1 MNVDDSVRMALSEAT
16 RSASVG
22 SVSEVTAE
30 LGSLGGADASGGA
43 SISSPSSSRPTLS
56 PCFKCEYD
64 VTEERYVIR
73 EPKVIVPGQDKPI
86 EPEDPGKLSKNK
98 TYVCAITREN
108 NEVKAEIVE
117 EDNVPDDALVSVP
130 ICKIDDS
137 RGFDIIIQYHVG
149 AIVLGGATFVGDMDG
164 SEAIGGAGEEILVT
178 GHSGEE
184 GSSGKDSHSG
194 IQFLTVSGRGDGG
207 EKLPAKIIA
216 RIKNKDENED
226 WAAKTMTVPISG
238 GGTKIVHFLGCD
250 DVDLSESED
259 KNDYFADERSLTLC
273 GKESTDPTQIFKTNY
288 FHIYGFGKFTANE
301 YAEPIG
307 TYREASVLEIG
318 PESTD
323 ASSVAFL
330 VREGNSK
337 EPDSNFLGYRK
348 IKFGTGS
355 RLSPFQYVEER
366 RPAEEG
372 EFGADEG
379 ASVLVSAKLVQCV
392 FYWEGQLKQLPE
404 FDVSGIL
411 GGGTVY
417 LTGKQEKPSASSPNP
432 EWTWVI
438 ATAEAQ
444 APDGGKVLNFRLYE
458 FADQKVKIDYR
469 TTFLSLEDTTQKAYY
484 QLKTAN
490 GAAKI
495 TLDATGASPK
505 IEIEGEDGKKIT
517 LDVGAFPSDCKTN
530 ALAIRSFKYTDKDG
544 KQQIYHGLFCSD
556 IDLGEINGGGSDVE
570 IKGGTGIKVTET
582 TTGDKVSA
590 TVSNTGVIGL
600 VGQDSS
606 QAANG
611 TITTKAAN
619 GSGLK
624 VTVTRTAEPTEQA
637 PLSNGTLEVDIDG
650 RDKND
655 TFGIH
660 TMTVKGAKDEDDQTV
675 RFLATEDIEIDPK
688 VDDSPCVKKDKTPAD
703 NRFDGG
709 KGVSFGSEESKFSLS
724 ANLSNLALTLDHT
737 TGQVFSIPADINST
751 IAIKRRD
758 VVVQDSGSP
767 TVGSTYIG
775 YGSLALKC
783 LGAKMPYVSFKNG
796 DTNLGSIQPHSG
808 TRTLY
813 INSADFG
820 IALNGKQNN
829 VKCLTTPTAT
839 LENAANDLNI
849 ANLKWISSQLKP
861 LKLNDTDTNVKILAT
876 NNVNIKQKQLV
887 SGTGIKLTKA
897 NGKITISATGANT
910 SGFTGS
916 RTVLADTQYSGH
928 YLQKRFYTETWK
940 DGVLESSTLGNW
952 ITYHTAVE
960 ETA

>member
-1 MNVDDSVRMALSEAT
+1 MNVDDSIRMALSEAP

-86 EPEDPGKLSKNK
+86 EPEDPRELHKNR

-117 EDNVPDDALVSVP
+117 EDKVPDDALVSVP
-130 ICKIDDS
+130 ICKIDNS
-137 RGFDIIIQYHVG
+137 RGFDVITQYHVG
-149 AIVLGGATFVGDMDG
+149 AIVLGGASFIGDMDG
-164 SEAIGGAGEEILVT
+164 SSVVGGAGEEILIT
-178 GHSGEE
+178 GHLGAED
-184 GSSGKDSHSG
+184 SSGQSSHSG

-207 EKLPAKIIA
+207 DKIPAKLIA
-216 RIKNKDENED
+216 RIKDKDENED

-250 DVDLSESED
+250 DVDLTENESEN
-259 KNDYFADERSLTLC
+259 KNDYFADERSVTQC
-273 GKESTDPTQIFKTNY
+273 GNESTDPTQFFKTNY
-288 FHIYGFGKFTANE
+288 FHIYGFGKFTANG
-301 YAEPIG
+301 YTAPIG
-307 TYREASVLEIG
+307 TYHEASVLEID

-379 ASVLVSAKLVQCV
+379 ASVLVSAKLVQCL
-392 FYWEGQLKQLPE
+392 FYWEGQLKQLPD

-417 LTGKQEKPSASSPNP
+417 LTGKQKKPSASSPNP
-432 EWTWVI
+432 EWTWAI

-458 FADQKVKIDYR
+458 FAGQKVKVDYR

-490 GAAKI
+490 GSAKI

-517 LDVGAFPSDCKTN
+517 LDVGAFPSDCKAN

-544 KQQIYHGLFCSD
+544 EQQIYHGLYCSD

-570 IKGGTGIKVTET
+570 IKGGTGVKVTET
-582 TTGDKVSA
+582 TTGDKVTS
-590 TVSNTGVIGL
+590 TISNTGVIGL
-600 VGQDSS
+600 VGQGSS

-611 TITTKAAN
+611 TITTKGAT

-624 VTVTRTAEPTEQA
+624 VTVTRTAEPTEKE

-650 RDKND
+650 RAEGD
-655 TFGIH
+655 
-660 TMTVKGAKDEDDQTV
+660 
-675 RFLATEDIEIDPK
+675 
-688 VDDSPCVKKDKTPAD
+688 
-703 NRFDGG
+703 
-709 KGVSFGSEESKFSLS
+709 SFGPKELQLEGKKV
-724 ANLSNLALTLDHT
+724 A
-737 TGQVFSIPADINST
+737 T
-751 IAIKRRD
+751 I
-758 VVVQDSGSP
+758 
-767 TVGSTYIG
+767 
-775 YGSLALKC
+775 
-783 LGAKMPYVSFKNG
+783 F
-796 DTNLGSIQPHSG
+796 G
-808 TRTLY
+808 T
-813 INSADFG
+813 
-820 IALNGKQNN
+820 
-829 VKCLTTPTAT
+829 
-839 LENAANDLNI
+839 E
-849 ANLKWISSQLKP
+849 
-861 LKLNDTDTNVKILAT
+861 
-876 NNVNIKQKQLV
+876 NVNIKQKKIAA
-887 SGTGIKLTKA
+887 GTGVTVTEKDGVVTV
-897 NGKITISATGANT
+897 SATGANT
-910 SGFTGS
+910 SGFTGQ

>member
-1 MNVDDSVRMALSEAT
+1 MNVDDSVRTALSEAT

-30 LGSLGGADASGGA
+30 LGSLGSADAPGGA
-43 SISSPSSSRPTLS
+43 SISPPSSSRPTLS

-73 EPKVIVPGQDKPI
+73 EPKVIVPGQDKSI
-86 EPEDPGKLSKNK
+86 EPEDPGELKKNR
-98 TYVCAITREN
+98 TYVCAVTRKN
-108 NEVKAEIVE
+108 NEDVKAEIVE
-117 EDNVPDDALVSVP
+117 EDKVPDDALVSVP

-137 RGFDIIIQYHVG
+137 RGFDIITQYHVG
-149 AIVLGGATFVGDMDG
+149 VIILGGT
-164 SEAIGGAGEEILVT
+164 
-178 GHSGEE
+178 
-184 GSSGKDSHSG
+184 
-194 IQFLTVSGRGDGG
+194 
-207 EKLPAKIIA
+207 
-216 RIKNKDENED
+216 ENEN
-226 WAAKTMTVPISG
+226 
-238 GGTKIVHFLGCD
+238 
-250 DVDLSESED
+250 E
-259 KNDYFADERSLTLC
+259 NDYFADERSITRR
-273 GKESTDPTQIFKTNY
+273 GNESTDPTQIFKTNY
-288 FHIYGFGKFTANE
+288 FHIYGFGKFTANG
-301 YAEPIG
+301 YVEPIG
-307 TYREASVLEIG
+307 TYREASVLEID

-379 ASVLVSAKLVQCV
+379 ASVLVSAKLVQCL
-392 FYWEGQLKQLPE
+392 FYWEGQLKQLPD

-432 EWTWVI
+432 EWTWAI

-458 FADQKVKIDYR
+458 FAGQKVKVDYR
-469 TTFLSLEDTTQKAYY
+469 TTFLSLEDTTQKACY
-484 QLKTAN
+484 QFKTAN
-490 GAAKI
+490 GSAKI

-556 IDLGEINGGGSDVE
+556 IDLGEIKGGGSDVE
-570 IKGGTGIKVTET
+570 IKGGTGIKVTGT
-582 TTGDKVSA
+582 NTGDKVTS
-590 TVSNTGVIGL
+590 TISNTGVIGL

-611 TITTKAAN
+611 TITTKGAA

-624 VTVTRTAEPTEQA
+624 VTVTRTAEPTEKE

-660 TMTVKGAKDEDDQTV
+660 TMTVKGAKVEDDKTV
-675 RFLATEDIEIDPK
+675 RFLATENIEIDPK
-688 VDDSPCVKKDKTPAD
+688 VVDSQCVKKDKAPVD
-703 NRFDGG
+703 NRFDSG
-709 KGVSFGSEESKFSLS
+709 KGVSFGSEGSKFLLS
-724 ANLSNLALTLDHT
+724 ANMSNLALVLDHT
-737 TGQVFSIPADINST
+737 TGQVLSVPVDVDSY
-751 IAIKRRD
+751 IAVKRRKLQVLD
-758 VVVQDSGSP
+758 GGSGGNAA
-767 TVGSTYIG
+767 VGYTTIG
-775 YGSLALKC
+775 YGHLIINGIS
-783 LGAKMPYVSFKNG
+783 GQPYISFRSEGNQVA
-796 DTNLGSIQPHSG
+796 SIQPNSS
-808 TRTLY
+808 TKVLY

-820 IALNGKQNN
+820 ITLNGKQNN
-829 VKCLTTPTAT
+829 VKCLNTPTAT

-849 ANLKWISSQLKP
+849 ANLKWIFSQLKQ
-861 LKLNDTDTNVKILAT
+861 LKLNDIDTNVKILAT
-876 NNVNIKQKQLV
+876 NNVNIKQKQLLA
-887 SGTGIKLTKA
+887 GAGIKLTEA
-897 NGKITISATGANT
+897 NDKTKITISATGANT
-910 SGFTGS
+910 SGFTGP

-928 YLQKRFYTETWK
+928 YLQKRFYTEKWK

-952 ITYHTAVE
+952 ITYHEAVE

>member
-1 MNVDDSVRMALSEAT
+1 MNVDDSVRMALSEAP

-30 LGSLGGADASGGA
+30 LGSLGGADAPGGA
-43 SISSPSSSRPTLS
+43 SISSPPSSRPTLS

-86 EPEDPGKLSKNK
+86 EPEDPGELKKNR
-98 TYVCAITREN
+98 TYVCAVTWKN
-108 NEVKAEIVE
+108 NEDVKAEIVE
-117 EDNVPDDALVSVP
+117 EDKVPDDAIASVP
-130 ICKIDDS
+130 ICRIDDD
-137 RGFDIIIQYHVG
+137 RGFDVITQYHVG
-149 AIVLGGATFVGDMDG
+149 AIVLGGTTFVGDMDG
-164 SEAIGGAGEEILVT
+164 SAVVGGAGEEILIT
-178 GHSGEE
+178 GHLGAED
-184 GSSGKDSHSG
+184 SSGQDSHSG

-216 RIKNKDENED
+216 RIKDKDENED

-250 DVDLSESED
+250 DVDLTENESEN
-259 KNDYFADERSLTLC
+259 KNDYFADERSVTQC
-273 GKESTDPTQIFKTNY
+273 GNESTDPTQFFKTNY
-288 FHIYGFGKFTANE
+288 FHIYGFGKFTANG
-301 YAEPIG
+301 YTAPIG
-307 TYREASVLEIG
+307 TYHEASVLEID

-379 ASVLVSAKLVQCV
+379 ASVLVSAKLVQCL
-392 FYWEGQLKQLPE
+392 FYWEGQLKQLPD

-432 EWTWVI
+432 EWTWAL

-458 FADQKVKIDYR
+458 FAGQKVKVDYR

-490 GAAKI
+490 GSAKI
-495 TLDATGASPK
+495 TLDATGSSPK

-556 IDLGEINGGGSDVE
+556 IDLGKIKGGGSDVE

-582 TTGDKVSA
+582 NTGDKVTS
-590 TVSNTGVIGL
+590 TISNTGVIGL

-624 VTVTRTAEPTEQA
+624 VTVTRTAEPTEKE
-637 PLSNGTLEVDIDG
+637 PLSNGTLEVDING
-650 RDKND
+650 R
-655 TFGIH
+655 
-660 TMTVKGAKDEDDQTV
+660 AEED
-675 RFLATEDIEIDPK
+675 
-688 VDDSPCVKKDKTPAD
+688 
-703 NRFDGG
+703 
-709 KGVSFGSEESKFSLS
+709 SFGPKELQLEGKKV
-724 ANLSNLALTLDHT
+724 A
-737 TGQVFSIPADINST
+737 T
-751 IAIKRRD
+751 I
-758 VVVQDSGSP
+758 
-767 TVGSTYIG
+767 
-775 YGSLALKC
+775 
-783 LGAKMPYVSFKNG
+783 F
-796 DTNLGSIQPHSG
+796 G
-808 TRTLY
+808 TKY
-813 INSADFG
+813 
-820 IALNGKQNN
+820 
-829 VKCLTTPTAT
+829 
-839 LENAANDLNI
+839 
-849 ANLKWISSQLKP
+849 
-861 LKLNDTDTNVKILAT
+861 
-876 NNVNIKQKQLV
+876 VNIKQKKIAA
-887 SGTGIKLTKA
+887 GTGVKVTEKD
-897 NGKITISATGANT
+897 GVVTVSATGANT
-910 SGFTGS
+910 SGFTGP

-928 YLQKRFYTETWK
+928 YLQKRFYTETWR

>member
-1 MNVDDSVRMALSEAT
+1 MNDELAEIRISNLEQRIDRLVQELAQGKQGDNVQNAQLQPFVPIPGIAGEDPKPFDIEADADGAKFVVRCVFYWGKQEVELADYALDEIPATGNATLYLT
-16 RSASVG
+16 RSISEGEPVYALTTDEPVEGDEDTSYYKIYDFTDG
-22 SVSEVTAE
+22 EVSCDYRATFLF
-30 LGSLGGADASGGA
+30 LGS
-43 SISSPSSSRPTLS
+43 
-56 PCFKCEYD
+56 E
-64 VTEERYVIR
+64 
-73 EPKVIVPGQDKPI
+73 
-86 EPEDPGKLSKNK
+86 
-98 TYVCAITREN
+98 
-108 NEVKAEIVE
+108 
-117 EDNVPDDALVSVP
+117 
-130 ICKIDDS
+130 
-137 RGFDIIIQYHVG
+137 
-149 AIVLGGATFVGDMDG
+149 
-164 SEAIGGAGEEILVT
+164 
-178 GHSGEE
+178 
-184 GSSGKDSHSG
+184 
-194 IQFLTVSGRGDGG
+194 
-207 EKLPAKIIA
+207 
-216 RIKNKDENED
+216 
-226 WAAKTMTVPISG
+226 
-238 GGTKIVHFLGCD
+238 
-250 DVDLSESED
+250 DVDLT
-259 KNDYFADERSLTLC
+259 KNVYFADERSVTQC
-273 GKESTDPTQIFKTNY
+273 GNESTDPTQFFKTNY
-288 FHIYGFGKFTANE
+288 FHIYGFGKFTANG
-301 YAEPIG
+301 YTAPIG
-307 TYREASVLEIG
+307 TYHEASVLEID

-379 ASVLVSAKLVQCV
+379 ASVLVSAKLVQCL
-392 FYWEGQLKQLPE
+392 FYWEGQLKQLPD

-432 EWTWVI
+432 EWTWAV

-458 FADQKVKIDYR
+458 FAGQKVKVDYR

-517 LDVGAFPSDCKTN
+517 LDVGAFPSDCQAN

-556 IDLGEINGGGSDVE
+556 IDLGEIKGGGSDVE

-582 TTGDKVSA
+582 NTGDKVTS
-590 TVSNTGVIGL
+590 TISNTGVIGL
-600 VGQDSS
+600 VGQGAS

-624 VTVTRTAEPTEQA
+624 VMVTRTAEPTEKE

-650 RDKND
+650 R
-655 TFGIH
+655 
-660 TMTVKGAKDEDDQTV
+660 AEED
-675 RFLATEDIEIDPK
+675 
-688 VDDSPCVKKDKTPAD
+688 
-703 NRFDGG
+703 
-709 KGVSFGSEESKFSLS
+709 SFGPKELQLEGKKV
-724 ANLSNLALTLDHT
+724 A
-737 TGQVFSIPADINST
+737 T
-751 IAIKRRD
+751 I
-758 VVVQDSGSP
+758 
-767 TVGSTYIG
+767 
-775 YGSLALKC
+775 
-783 LGAKMPYVSFKNG
+783 F
-796 DTNLGSIQPHSG
+796 G
-808 TRTLY
+808 T
-813 INSADFG
+813 A
-820 IALNGKQNN
+820 
-829 VKCLTTPTAT
+829 
-839 LENAANDLNI
+839 
-849 ANLKWISSQLKP
+849 
-861 LKLNDTDTNVKILAT
+861 
-876 NNVNIKQKQLV
+876 NVNIKQKKIAP
-887 SGTGIKLTKA
+887 GTGVTVTEA
-897 NGKITISATGANT
+897 NGVVTVSATGANT
-910 SGFTGS
+910 SGFTGT
-916 RTVLADTQYSGH
+916 RNVLADTQYSGH

>member
-1 MNVDDSVRMALSEAT
+1 MALSEAT

-43 SISSPSSSRPTLS
+43 SISSPPSSRPTLS

-86 EPEDPGKLSKNK
+86 EPEDPGELKKNR
-98 TYVCAITREN
+98 TYVCAVTWKN
-108 NEVKAEIVE
+108 NEDVKAEIVE
-117 EDNVPDDALVSVP
+117 EDNVPDDATVYIP
-130 ICKIDDS
+130 ICRIDDD
-137 RGFDIIIQYHVG
+137 RGFDVITQYHVG

-164 SEAIGGAGEEILVT
+164 SEAIGGSGEEILVT

-184 GSSGKDSHSG
+184 GSSGKYSHSG

-226 WAAKTMTVPISG
+226 WAAKTMTVPVSG

-250 DVDLSESED
+250 DVDLTENKNE
-259 KNDYFADERSLTLC
+259 NDYFADERSVTRC
-273 GKESTDPTQIFKTNY
+273 GNESTDPTQIFKTNY
-288 FHIYGFGKFTANE
+288 FHIYGFGKFTANG

-307 TYREASVLEIG
+307 TYREASVLEID

-379 ASVLVSAKLVQCV
+379 ASVLVSAKLVQCA
-392 FYWEGQLKQLPE
+392 FYWEGQLKRLQD
-404 FDVSGIL
+404 FDVLGIL

-417 LTGKQEKPSASSPNP
+417 LTGKQEKPSALSPNP
-432 EWTWVI
+432 EWTWAI

-458 FADQKVKIDYR
+458 FAGQKVKVDYR

-517 LDVGAFPSDCKTN
+517 LDVGAFPSDCQAN

-556 IDLGEINGGGSDVE
+556 IDLGEIKGGGSDVE

-582 TTGDKVSA
+582 NTGDKVTS
-590 TVSNTGVIGL
+590 TISNTGVIGL
-600 VGQDSS
+600 VGQGAS

-624 VTVTRTAEPTEQA
+624 VMVTRTAEPTEKE

-650 RDKND
+650 R
-655 TFGIH
+655 
-660 TMTVKGAKDEDDQTV
+660 AEED
-675 RFLATEDIEIDPK
+675 
-688 VDDSPCVKKDKTPAD
+688 
-703 NRFDGG
+703 
-709 KGVSFGSEESKFSLS
+709 SFGPKELQLEGKKV
-724 ANLSNLALTLDHT
+724 A
-737 TGQVFSIPADINST
+737 T
-751 IAIKRRD
+751 I
-758 VVVQDSGSP
+758 
-767 TVGSTYIG
+767 
-775 YGSLALKC
+775 
-783 LGAKMPYVSFKNG
+783 F
-796 DTNLGSIQPHSG
+796 G
-808 TRTLY
+808 T
-813 INSADFG
+813 A
-820 IALNGKQNN
+820 
-829 VKCLTTPTAT
+829 
-839 LENAANDLNI
+839 
-849 ANLKWISSQLKP
+849 
-861 LKLNDTDTNVKILAT
+861 
-876 NNVNIKQKQLV
+876 NVNIKQKKIAP
-887 SGTGIKLTKA
+887 GTGVTVTEA
-897 NGKITISATGANT
+897 NGVVTVSATGANT
-910 SGFTGS
+910 SGFTGT
-916 RTVLADTQYSGH
+916 RNVLADTQYSGH